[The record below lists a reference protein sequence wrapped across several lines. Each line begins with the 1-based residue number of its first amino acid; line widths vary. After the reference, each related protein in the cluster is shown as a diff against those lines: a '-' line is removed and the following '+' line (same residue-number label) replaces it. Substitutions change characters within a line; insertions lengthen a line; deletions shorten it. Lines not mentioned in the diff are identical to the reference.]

1 MDRKM
6 TQTLDFAFQKG
17 FEERLT
23 LIRSIDPGRV
33 LNREMRMR
41 RSVRDLVEG
50 DQFRLNHR
58 VYHVN
63 SLGACREYDEA
74 YTRPLDYTCTEFR
87 CMDLVSGAT
96 AYFEWE
102 EDDELLVYASERKLS
117 FKDLSDDAGKA
128 VDEDDLEQI
137 VNEEDSLFLDGRPF
151 HYDDDWAAM
160 YTRSGRPEGEKVYVY
175 EFEADDGACLTIEE
189 WNEGKKS
196 SDYELWL
203 CRKVNPDDFEILTG
217 DPA

>member
-1 MDRKM
+1 M

-17 FEERLT
+17 FEERLR
-23 LIRSIDPGRV
+23 LIRGIEPGQV
-33 LNREMRMR
+33 LDREIRMR
-41 RSVRDLVEG
+41 RSVRDLTEG
-50 DQFRLNHR
+50 VQFRLNDR
-58 VYHVN
+58 VYHVI
-63 SLGACREYDEA
+63 SLGTCQEYDEA
-74 YTRPLDYTCTEFR
+74 YARPLDYVCTEFR
-87 CMDLVSGAT
+87 CLDLISGAT

-102 EDDELLVYASERKLS
+102 EDDALLVYASERKLS
-117 FKDLSDDAGKA
+117 FTDLADDAGKA

-137 VNEEDSLFLDGRPF
+137 VDEEDSLFLDGRQF

-160 YTRSGRPEGEKVYVY
+160 YTRSGRQAGEKAYVY

-203 CRKVNPDDFEILTG
+203 CRKVDADAFEILTG